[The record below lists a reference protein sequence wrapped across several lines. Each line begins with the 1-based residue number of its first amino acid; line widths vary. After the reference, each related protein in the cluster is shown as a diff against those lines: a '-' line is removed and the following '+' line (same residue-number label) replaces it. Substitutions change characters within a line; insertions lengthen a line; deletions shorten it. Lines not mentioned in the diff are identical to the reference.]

1 MDVTCV
7 NSEFGDLAAGNDGTA
22 VDLGD
27 HVGRIADDGADF
39 FAFLKVKLAI
49 DERLCAQFFD
59 DFDKRLDDG
68 VGRSGDKALF
78 FVEIFGTDAQRD
90 GLSGIC
96 ILFDVADARLNRL
109 GQEDLIV
116 DKFDWLAYNGNSPKA
131 KFFITRLLFIGH
143 DKRGEKMKLQDLAS
157 VRSGLVLSRKQAKEP
172 SEYRYPLINLRC
184 IQQEGTIQLK
194 EADIY
199 EAKEPLKEEYLSQS
213 GDIIVR
219 LTAPYTAVLID
230 ETTSGMVVSSN
241 FVVIRVEDKNLL
253 PEYLFW
259 LLNTEKIKRKIYE
272 NATSNML
279 GAVNARFLADFELA
293 LLSVEDQRKISQ
305 FNLLAKRERQ
315 LLRML
320 ADEKEKY
327 YAGVLNQAYKRAKK
341 GK

>member
-1 MDVTCV
+1 MRVTRER
-7 NSEFGDLAAGNDGTA
+7 N
-22 VDLGD
+22 
-27 HVGRIADDGADF
+27 F
-39 FAFLKVKLAI
+39 FKM
-49 DERLCAQFFD
+49 
-59 DFDKRLDDG
+59 
-68 VGRSGDKALF
+68 
-78 FVEIFGTDAQRD
+78 
-90 GLSGIC
+90 
-96 ILFDVADARLNRL
+96 N
-109 GQEDLIV
+109 
-116 DKFDWLAYNGNSPKA
+116 
-131 KFFITRLLFIGH
+131 LLFIDH
-143 DKRGEKMKLQDLAS
+143 DKRGEGMKLHDLAS
-157 VRSGLVLSRKQAKEP
+157 VRSGLVLSRKQAKES

-184 IQQEGTIQLK
+184 VQQDGTIQLN

-230 ETTSGMVVSSN
+230 ETTSGMVISSN
-241 FVVIRVEDKNLL
+241 FVVIRVEDKCLL

-305 FNLLAKRERQ
+305 FNLLSKRERQ
-315 LLRML
+315 LLRAL

-327 YAGVLNQAYKRAKK
+327 YTGVLNRAYKRAKK

>member
-1 MDVTCV
+1 
-7 NSEFGDLAAGNDGTA
+7 
-22 VDLGD
+22 
-27 HVGRIADDGADF
+27 
-39 FAFLKVKLAI
+39 
-49 DERLCAQFFD
+49 
-59 DFDKRLDDG
+59 
-68 VGRSGDKALF
+68 
-78 FVEIFGTDAQRD
+78 
-90 GLSGIC
+90 
-96 ILFDVADARLNRL
+96 
-109 GQEDLIV
+109 
-116 DKFDWLAYNGNSPKA
+116 
-131 KFFITRLLFIGH
+131 
-143 DKRGEKMKLQDLAS
+143 MKLQDLAS

-241 FVVIRVEDKNLL
+241 FVVIRVEDKSLL
-253 PEYLFW
+253 P
-259 LLNTEKIKRKIYE
+259 EKIKRKIYE

-305 FNLLAKRERQ
+305 FNLLAKKERQ

-320 ADEKEKY
+320 AEEKEKY

>member
-1 MDVTCV
+1 MT
-7 NSEFGDLAAGNDGTA
+7 
-22 VDLGD
+22 
-27 HVGRIADDGADF
+27 
-39 FAFLKVKLAI
+39 
-49 DERLCAQFFD
+49 
-59 DFDKRLDDG
+59 
-68 VGRSGDKALF
+68 
-78 FVEIFGTDAQRD
+78 IF
-90 GLSGIC
+90 
-96 ILFDVADARLNRL
+96 
-109 GQEDLIV
+109 IV
-116 DKFDWLAYNGNSPKA
+116 DKFDWLAYNGNSPIA

-157 VRSGLVLSRKQAKEP
+157 VRSGRDLSRKQAKES

-199 EAKEPLKEEYLSQS
+199 EAKEPMKEEYISQS

-241 FVVIRVEDKNLL
+241 FVVIRVEDKSML

-293 LLSVEDQRKISQ
+293 LLSVENQRKISQ

-327 YAGVLNQAYKRAKK
+327 YAGVLKQAYKRAKK

>member
-1 MDVTCV
+1 MTM
-7 NSEFGDLAAGNDGTA
+7 T
-22 VDLGD
+22 
-27 HVGRIADDGADF
+27 
-39 FAFLKVKLAI
+39 
-49 DERLCAQFFD
+49 
-59 DFDKRLDDG
+59 
-68 VGRSGDKALF
+68 
-78 FVEIFGTDAQRD
+78 IF
-90 GLSGIC
+90 
-96 ILFDVADARLNRL
+96 
-109 GQEDLIV
+109 IV
-116 DKFDWLAYNGNSPKA
+116 DKFDWLAYNESNSRE
-131 KFFITRLLFIGH
+131 KFFKMNLLFIDR
-143 DKRGEKMKLQDLAS
+143 DKRGGRMKLQDLAS
-157 VRSGLVLSRKQAKEP
+157 VCSGLVLSRKQAKEP

-199 EAKEPLKEEYLSQS
+199 AAKEPLKEEYLSQS

-241 FVVIRVEDKNLL
+241 FVVIRVEDKSLL

-279 GAVNARFLADFELA
+279 GAVNARFLADFELT

-327 YAGVLNQAYKRAKK
+327 YVGVLNQAYKRAKK